1 MEYNF
6 FAYQNFDKMCTSNL
20 MGTLS
25 RFQKFRTWFNQFFQK
40 TKQIMKILYIWT
52 KIILVT
58 KYEKWKIYFKSEV
71 IGDCIYKKLGEE
83 WQ

>member
-1 MEYNF
+1 
-6 FAYQNFDKMCTSNL
+6 
-20 MGTLS
+20 
-25 RFQKFRTWFNQFFQK
+25 
-40 TKQIMKILYIWT
+40 MKILYIWT

-71 IGDCIYKKLGEE
+71 IGDYIYKNLGEE